1 MSINDTLSKLQL
13 AQISTGK
20 IGYLIF
26 PVASFEELLLWSR
39 FKARM
44 ILSSCRRLMNTGGIL
59 F

>member
-1 MSINDTLSKLQL
+1 MSINDTIGKLQIG
-13 AQISTGK
+13 QISTGK

-26 PVASFEELLLWSR
+26 PVASFQELLLWSR

-44 ILSSCRRLMNTGGIL
+44 ILSSCRLKK